1 MRKLLFLCA
10 AFLVTSFT
18 SISPTTSNS
27 PTLSDKE
34 RKDAIEQLAKTE
46 LGVFNSLKGLSD
58 AQLNFKPA
66 PDKWSI
72 SDCVKHIATTE
83 MFLWQMTSAALKQP
97 ADSSKRSAIK
107 VTDDQ
112 VLQMVSSREKKI
124 KTAPPLEPQNSSF
137 KSCPD
142 ALSGFYD
149 SRKMLTEFVATT
161 SDDMRD
167 HVVALPFGSFDSYQM
182 ILFIAAHSN
191 RHTQQIDEVKADPNF
206 PKN

>member
-10 AFLVTSFT
+10 AFLVSSFT
-18 SISPTTSNS
+18 FTSPSLT
-27 PTLSDKE
+27 DKE
-34 RKDAIEQLAKTE
+34 RKDAIEQLSKTE
-46 LGVFNSLKGLSD
+46 QGVFNSLKGLSD

-72 SDCVKHIATTE
+72 SECVKHIATTE
-83 MFLWQMTSAALKQP
+83 MFLWKMTDAALKQV
-97 ADSSKRSAIK
+97 ADSAKRSAIK
-107 VTDDQ
+107 VSDDQ
-112 VLQMVSSREKKI
+112 VLQMVESRAQKI

-149 SRKMLTEFVATT
+149 SRKMLKDFVATT
-161 SDDMRD
+161 NDDLRD
-167 HVVALPFGSFDSYQM
+167 HVVVLPFGSFDSYQM

-191 RHTQQIDEVKADPNF
+191 RHTQQIEEVKADPNF

>member
-1 MRKLLFLCA
+1 MRKLLFVCA
-10 AFLVTSFT
+10 AFLVSSFT
-18 SISPTTSNS
+18 IMSH
-27 PTLSDKE
+27 TLSDKE
-34 RKDAIEQLAKTE
+34 RKDAIDQLAKTE
-46 LGVFNSLKGLSD
+46 QGVFNSLKGLSD

-66 PDKWSI
+66 PDRWSI

-83 MFLWQMTSAALKQP
+83 MFLWQMTDAALKQP

-112 VLQMVSSREKKI
+112 VLQMVESRAQKI

-137 KSCPD
+137 KSCPS
-142 ALSGFYD
+142 ALSSFYD
-149 SRKMLTEFVATT
+149 SRKMLSDFIAST

-167 HVVALPFGSFDSYQM
+167 HVVVLPFGSFDSYQM
-182 ILFIAAHSN
+182 ILFMAAHSN
-191 RHTQQIDEVKADPNF
+191 RHTQQIEEVKADPNF

>member
-10 AFLVTSFT
+10 AFLVSSFT
-18 SISPTTSNS
+18 ATS
-27 PTLSDKE
+27 PTLTDKE
-34 RKDAIEQLAKTE
+34 RKDAIEQLSKTE
-46 LGVFNSLKGLSD
+46 QGVFNSLKGLSD

-72 SDCVKHIATTE
+72 SECVKHIATTE
-83 MFLWQMTSAALKQP
+83 MFLWHMTDAALKLP

-107 VTDDQ
+107 ATDDQ
-112 VLQMVSSREKKI
+112 VLQMVESRAQKI
-124 KTAPPLEPQNSSF
+124 KTAPPLEPQNSPF

-142 ALSGFYD
+142 ALSSFYD
-149 SRKMLTEFVATT
+149 SRKMLKEYVT
-161 SDDMRD
+161 STNDDLRD
-167 HVVALPFGSFDSYQM
+167 HVVVLPFGSFDSYQM
-182 ILFIAAHSN
+182 ILFMAAHSN

>member
-10 AFLVTSFT
+10 TFLISSFT
-18 SISPTTSNS
+18 FTN
-27 PTLSDKE
+27 PTLTDKE
-34 RKDAIEQLAKTE
+34 RKDAIDQLAKTE

-83 MFLWQMTSAALKQP
+83 MFLWKMTDSALKLP
-97 ADSSKRSAIK
+97 ADPAKRSAIK
-107 VTDDQ
+107 VTDEQ
-112 VLQMVSSREKKI
+112 VLQMVASRAQKI
-124 KTAPPLEPQNSSF
+124 KTAPPLEPQNTGF

-149 SRKMLTEFVATT
+149 SRKMLKDFVATT
-161 SDDMRD
+161 NDDMRD
-167 HVVALPFGSFDSYQM
+167 HVLTLPFGSFDSYQM

>member
-1 MRKLLFLCA
+1 MKKLFFLCT
-10 AFLVTSFT
+10 AFLMFSFT
-18 SISPTTSNS
+18 SMS

-34 RKDAIEQLAKTE
+34 RKDAIDLLSKTE

-83 MFLWQMTSAALKQP
+83 MFLWKMTDAALKQP
-97 ADSSKRSAIK
+97 ADAAKRSEIK
-107 VTDDQ
+107 ATDDQ
-112 VLQMVSSREKKI
+112 IVQMLENRTQKI

-149 SRKMLTEFVATT
+149 SRRMLEEFVATT

-167 HVVALPFGSFDSYQM
+167 HVVTLPFGSFDSYQM
-182 ILFIAAHSN
+182 ILFISAHSN
-191 RHTQQIDEVKADPNF
+191 RHTQQIEEVKADPNF

>member
-10 AFLVTSFT
+10 AFLVSSFT
-18 SISPTTSNS
+18 SMS

-34 RKDAIEQLAKTE
+34 RKDAIDQLAKTE
-46 LGVFNSLKGLSD
+46 QGVFNSLKGLSD

-66 PDKWSI
+66 PDRWSI
-72 SDCVKHIATTE
+72 SDCVKHIAITE
-83 MFLWQMTSAALKQP
+83 MFLWKMTDSALKLP
-97 ADSSKRSAIK
+97 ADATKRSTVK

-112 VLQMVSSREKKI
+112 VLQMVESRAQKV
-124 KTAPPLEPQNSSF
+124 KTFTPLEPQNTPF

-142 ALSGFYD
+142 ALSSFYD
-149 SRKMLTEFVATT
+149 SRKMLSDFMATT

-167 HVVALPFGSFDSYQM
+167 HVVTLPFGSFDSYQM
-182 ILFIAAHSN
+182 ILFMAAHSN
-191 RHTQQIDEVKADPNF
+191 RHTQQIEEVKADPNF

>member
-10 AFLVTSFT
+10 AFLVCSFT
-18 SISPTTSNS
+18 SMS

-34 RKDAIEQLAKTE
+34 RKDAVDQLAKTE
-46 LGVFNSLKGLSD
+46 QGVFNSLKGLSD

-66 PDKWSI
+66 PDRWSI

-83 MFLWQMTSAALKQP
+83 MFLWQMTDAALKQP
-97 ADSSKRSAIK
+97 ADSAKRSAIK

-112 VLQMVSSREKKI
+112 VLQMVESRAQKI

-137 KSCPD
+137 KSCPS
-142 ALSGFYD
+142 ALSSFFD
-149 SRKMLTEFVATT
+149 SRKMLMDFVTT
-161 SDDMRD
+161 THDDLRD
-167 HVVALPFGSFDSYQM
+167 HVVVLPFGSFDSYQM
-182 ILFIAAHSN
+182 ILFMAAHSN

>member
-10 AFLVTSFT
+10 AFLVSSFT
-18 SISPTTSNS
+18 SMS

-34 RKDAIEQLAKTE
+34 RKDAIDQLAKTE
-46 LGVFNSLKGLSD
+46 QGVFNSLRGLSD

-72 SDCVKHIATTE
+72 SECVKHIAITE
-83 MFLWQMTSAALKQP
+83 MFLWKMTDSVLKQP
-97 ADSSKRSAIK
+97 ADAAKRSAIK

-112 VLQMVSSREKKI
+112 VLQMIESRAQKV
-124 KTAPPLEPQNSSF
+124 KTFTPLEPQNTPF

-142 ALSGFYD
+142 ALSSFYD
-149 SRKMLTEFVATT
+149 SRKMLTDFMATT

-167 HVVALPFGSFDSYQM
+167 HVITLPFGSFDSYQM

-191 RHTQQIDEVKADPNF
+191 RHTQQIEEVKADPNF

>member
-18 SISPTTSNS
+18 SVG
-27 PTLSDKE
+27 PTLTDKE
-34 RKDAIEQLAKTE
+34 RQDAIEQLNKTE

-58 AQLNFKPA
+58 TQLNFKPA

-72 SDCVKHIATTE
+72 SECVKHIATTE
-83 MFLWQMTSAALKQP
+83 MFLWQMTDAALKQP
-97 ADSSKRSAIK
+97 ADAAKRSAIK
-107 VTDDQ
+107 MTDDQ
-112 VLQMVSSREKKI
+112 VLQMIESRAQKI
-124 KTAPPLEPQNSSF
+124 KTAPPLEPQNSTL

-142 ALSGFYD
+142 ALSSFYD
-149 SRKMLTEFVATT
+149 SRKMLKDYVAST
-161 SDDMRD
+161 SDDLRD
-167 HVVALPFGSFDSYQM
+167 HVVTLPFASFDSYQM

>member
-1 MRKLLFLCA
+1 MRKLLFVCA
-10 AFLVTSFT
+10 AFLVSSFT
-18 SISPTTSNS
+18 IMS

-34 RKDAIEQLAKTE
+34 RKDAIDQLAKTE
-46 LGVFNSLKGLSD
+46 QGVFNSLKGLSD

-66 PDKWSI
+66 PDRWSI

-83 MFLWQMTSAALKQP
+83 MFLWQMTDAALKQP

-112 VLQMVSSREKKI
+112 VLQMVESRAQKI

-137 KSCPD
+137 KSCPS
-142 ALSGFYD
+142 ALSSFYD
-149 SRKMLTEFVATT
+149 SRKMLSDFIAST

-167 HVVALPFGSFDSYQM
+167 HVVVLPFGSFDSYQM
-182 ILFIAAHSN
+182 ILFMAAHSN
-191 RHTQQIDEVKADPNF
+191 RHTQQIEEVKADPNF

>member
-10 AFLVTSFT
+10 TFLISSFT
-18 SISPTTSNS
+18 FVS
-27 PTLSDKE
+27 PTLTDKE
-34 RKDAIEQLAKTE
+34 RKDAIEQLSKTE

-83 MFLWQMTSAALKQP
+83 AFLWQMTDAALKQP
-97 ADSSKRSAIK
+97 ADAAKRSAIK

-112 VLQMVSSREKKI
+112 VLQMIESRAQKI

-137 KSCPD
+137 KSCPS

-149 SRKMLTEFVATT
+149 SRKMLSEFVATT
-161 SDDMRD
+161 GDDMRD
-167 HVVALPFGSFDSYQM
+167 HVVTLPFGAFDSYQM

-191 RHTQQIDEVKADPNF
+191 RHTQQIEEVKADPNF

>member
-1 MRKLLFLCA
+1 MRKLLFLCS
-10 AFLVTSFT
+10 AFLISSFT
-18 SISPTTSNS
+18 MMS

-34 RKDAIEQLAKTE
+34 RKDATDLLSKTE
-46 LGVFNSLKGLSD
+46 QGVFNSLKGLSD

-83 MFLWQMTSAALKQP
+83 MFLWQMTDAAIKQP
-97 ADSSKRSAIK
+97 ADAAKRSAIK

-112 VLQMVSSREKKI
+112 LVQMMENREKKI

-142 ALSGFYD
+142 ALSSFYD
-149 SRKMLTEFVATT
+149 SRKMLAEFVATT
-161 SDDMRD
+161 NEDLRD
-167 HVVALPFGSFDSYQM
+167 HVVTLPFGSFDSYQM

-191 RHTQQIDEVKADPNF
+191 RHTQQIEEVKADPNF